1 MLSLGKKA
9 SHFNQLLKKSNFLEI
24 SNCLKWNRVLTYL
37 FAFFKQFNFYGDLDR
52 FSEGLYDVMSF
63 QTLDQILIDTNTE
76 IH

>member
-1 MLSLGKKA
+1 MEPGPD
-9 SHFNQLLKKSNFLEI
+9 
-24 SNCLKWNRVLTYL
+24 L
-37 FAFFKQFNFYGDLDR
+37 FFCFFKQSNFYGDPDR